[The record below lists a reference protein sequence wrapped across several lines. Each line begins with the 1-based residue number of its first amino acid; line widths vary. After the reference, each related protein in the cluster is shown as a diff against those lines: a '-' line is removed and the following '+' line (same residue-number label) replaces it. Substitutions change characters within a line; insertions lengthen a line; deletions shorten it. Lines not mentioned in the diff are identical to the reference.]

1 MYYEEPRTPA
11 LPGEENVTDGSVDD
25 YGTDWENVDNGALE
39 EEMAKCAATPCD
51 AKTTCPDNDP
61 EQTDAQMYEMISESY
76 EAVFA
81 VSAERLTMKAASGSQ
96 LCGGRAGF
104 SLLLSAWH
112 LRPWQKEKR
121 EDIWQN
127 TIASCSMQTTRC

>member
-51 AKTTCPDNDP
+51 AKPP
-61 EQTDAQMYEMISESY
+61 A
-76 EAVFA
+76 
-81 VSAERLTMKAASGSQ
+81 RTM
-96 LCGGRAGF
+96 
-104 SLLLSAWH
+104 
-112 LRPWQKEKR
+112 
-121 EDIWQN
+121 
-127 TIASCSMQTTRC
+127 TRSKPMHRCTK

>member
-1 MYYEEPRTPA
+1 MYYEEPRIPA

-51 AKTTCPDNDP
+51 VKTTCPDNDP
-61 EQTDAQMYEMISESY
+61 EQTDVPPYEIVIEGC
-76 EAVFA
+76 EASSVY
-81 VSAERLTMKAASGSQ
+81 
-96 LCGGRAGF
+96 GRAGF
-104 SLLLSAWH
+104 CRLLSAWQ

-121 EDIWQN
+121 EGLWQN
-127 TIASCSMQTTRC
+127 IIACCSMQTTPC

>member
-51 AKTTCPDNDP
+51 AKPP
-61 EQTDAQMYEMISESY
+61 ARI
-76 EAVFA
+76 
-81 VSAERLTMKAASGSQ
+81 
-96 LCGGRAGF
+96 
-104 SLLLSAWH
+104 
-112 LRPWQKEKR
+112 
-121 EDIWQN
+121 
-127 TIASCSMQTTRC
+127 TTRSKPMHRCTK

>member
-51 AKTTCPDNDP
+51 AKTT
-61 EQTDAQMYEMISESY
+61 ARI
-76 EAVFA
+76 
-81 VSAERLTMKAASGSQ
+81 
-96 LCGGRAGF
+96 
-104 SLLLSAWH
+104 
-112 LRPWQKEKR
+112 
-121 EDIWQN
+121 
-127 TIASCSMQTTRC
+127 TTRSKPMHRCTK

>member
-61 EQTDAQMYEMISESY
+61 EQTEAQMYEMISE
-76 EAVFA
+76 
-81 VSAERLTMKAASGSQ
+81 
-96 LCGGRAGF
+96 
-104 SLLLSAWH
+104 
-112 LRPWQKEKR
+112 
-121 EDIWQN
+121 
-127 TIASCSMQTTRC
+127 